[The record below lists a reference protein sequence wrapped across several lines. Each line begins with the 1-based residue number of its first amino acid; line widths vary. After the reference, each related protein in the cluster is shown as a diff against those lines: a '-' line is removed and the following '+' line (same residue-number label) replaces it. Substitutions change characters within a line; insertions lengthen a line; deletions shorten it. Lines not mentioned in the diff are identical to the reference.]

1 MPFDNSENII
11 GLNLLNNNILQL
23 LYHTKNI
30 CLCGL
35 PLYKQGKNNIE
46 GILRSNF
53 EGKDG

>member
-1 MPFDNSENII
+1 MLSGNSGNIVA
-11 GLNLLNNNILQL
+11 LNLLNNNILQL
-23 LYHTKNI
+23 LYHTRSI